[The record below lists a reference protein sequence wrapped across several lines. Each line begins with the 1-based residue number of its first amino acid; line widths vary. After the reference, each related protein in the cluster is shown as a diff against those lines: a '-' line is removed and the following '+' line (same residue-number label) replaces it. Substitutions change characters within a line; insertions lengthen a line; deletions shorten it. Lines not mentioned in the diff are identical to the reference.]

1 MDSGRR
7 EWVDCHVHSDFSTDC
22 YTPMELM
29 CKSAVAKNLKGL
41 AFTDHLELELVYPGE
56 DRDLDLD
63 LYFEKIFEMK
73 AIFGNQLD
81 IYSGIEITLSESVLK
96 GAQKICQNRPL
107 DIIIGSVHGVDG
119 VDVGYPAYFE
129 GKTKHEAYERYLK
142 QIWDMAVRFQDY
154 SVIGHIGYISRY
166 APYREK
172 ELELKEHADIL
183 DSIFNKVIETG
194 HGLEL
199 NTSGLEKLGTTTPS
213 VDLLKRYRQLGGEIV
228 TAASDAHAPERV
240 GKGFDKALAEC
251 MKRAGFRYVAHYQ
264 GLKPVLT
271 PIE

>member
-1 MDSGRR
+1 
-7 EWVDCHVHSDFSTDC
+7 
-22 YTPMELM
+22 MELM